1 MFFEVW
7 DNVSGNIIGTWDT
20 KEEALAVLRGAL
32 AEHGPEYV
40 ETLYLGQENTRGGG
54 KAIADGTTLV
64 NLVRASMRKA
74 SAHQA

>member
-7 DNVSGNIIGTWDT
+7 DNVSGNVVGTWDT

-32 AEHGPEYV
+32 AEHGPGYV
-40 ETLYLGQENTRGGG
+40 ESLYLGQGNTHGGG
-54 KAIADGTTLV
+54 KAIADGRALV
-64 NLVRASMRKA
+64 NLVRASMPKA